1 MAEYLLSITGVVLI
15 SSILTNIM
23 PTGKTSALIR
33 GIVRLCLYLLILSP
47 VYEFVQKRFLGENDK
62 IFQNYFS
69 ETVIETDTEYIE
81 YCSEKS
87 IEYVEEMLEKQ
98 VLQEHGEVVEIELVL
113 DRETKRK
120 QDVKILFL
128 KLFCGATNEVKAEEI
143 RNDLSEEFQVE
154 VRLQKGE

>member
-23 PTGKTSALIR
+23 PTGKTSTLIR

-47 VYEFVQKRFLGENDK
+47 VYEFVQKRFVGENDK

-69 ETVIETDTEYIE
+69 ETVIETDTQYIE

-87 IEYVEEMLEKQ
+87 VEYVEAALEKK
-98 VLQEHGEVVEIELVL
+98 VLQEYGEVVEIELVL
-113 DRETKRK
+113 DGETKGE

-128 KLFCGATNEVKAEEI
+128 KLFCGATNEVKAEKI
-143 RNDLSEEFQVE
+143 RNDLSEEFQVQ